1 MKFTITQLSKM
12 FNNTK
17 GALRFYEEKQLINP
31 CRENNNRIYTLTD
44 IYQLVYLKRYQSIGY
59 TMKDTFD
66 LFNSSN
72 TNSIVDLNQS
82 LLDTKDDI
90 LKSIELQ
97 NLKLN
102 WLQNYQQCITTIQ
115 KKDES
120 LKSLKLSGM
129 YYIDSQFFEHLDNT
143 KIKFLQHWLNAQ
155 PFITIFCEFDA
166 KNLNNKICNFYLG
179 IDTSYVKALNLEISS
194 FVKHKGACKA
204 YSCIIKAYGNDFET
218 DLTHRIGGYLKDIE
232 FEEISIY
239 STLVYSHVIDGVKTK
254 YYQIYFID
262 RTSVTA

>member
-59 TMKDTFD
+59 TMKNTFD

-72 TNSIVDLNQS
+72 TNSLDDLNQS
-82 LLDTKDDI
+82 LLDTENDI
-90 LKSIELQ
+90 LSSIELQ
-97 NLKLN
+97 NLKLK

-115 KKDES
+115 KEDGS
-120 LKSLKLSGM
+120 LKPLNLNGM
-129 YYIDSQFFEHLDNT
+129 YYVDAQFFEHLDHI

-155 PFITIFCEFDA
+155 PFITVFAEYNA

-179 IDTSYVKALNLEISS
+179 IDTCYVKALNLELGS
-194 FVKHKGACKA
+194 FVKHKGACKG
-204 YSCIIKAYGNDFET
+204 YSCIIKAFGNDFET
-218 DLTHRIGGYLKDIE
+218 DLTNRISDYLKDIE
-232 FEEISIY
+232 FEEMAIY
-239 STLVYSHVIDGVKTK
+239 ATLVYSHVIDGVKTK
-254 YYQIYFID
+254 YYQIYFINK
-262 RTSVTA
+262 TSTNT